1 MIRLRRVLHALET
14 GAALEL
20 LIDKLRS
27 TKSNE
32 LFLKDI
38 AKAPTGG

>member
-1 MIRLRRVLHALET
+1 MLHALE
-14 GAALEL
+14 GAAGLEL

-32 LFLKDI
+32 EFLNEI
-38 AKAPTGG
+38 AKAPVMGT